1 MVYSRS
7 EKKERDS
14 KKTEYMRNYRQRVS
28 EEKRKEWAK
37 QGSLRKK
44 QSREKAAEAR
54 QVRAKQIRS
63 EQNRRAYVKRVCP
76 KSPSTPTSKAKRLSL
91 IKTCVP

>member
-1 MVYSRS
+1 MYFYLISLINHIFVNVFVFSVAMVYSRS

-63 EQNRRAYVKRVCP
+63 EQNRRAYVKNV
-76 KSPSTPTSKAKRLSL
+76 
-91 IKTCVP
+91 